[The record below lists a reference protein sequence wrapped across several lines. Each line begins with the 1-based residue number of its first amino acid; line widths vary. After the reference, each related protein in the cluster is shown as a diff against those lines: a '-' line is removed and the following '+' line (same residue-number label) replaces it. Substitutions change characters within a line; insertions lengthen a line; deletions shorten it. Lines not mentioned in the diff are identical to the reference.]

1 MRAVRH
7 FETVRSGLTGEG
19 KAFAGPTISPDRSQ
33 SVSIMELFHDQLP
46 LAVPCYNL
54 LPVTELTV
62 GRDKRGR
69 RALPAPLS

>member
-1 MRAVRH
+1 
-7 FETVRSGLTGEG
+7 
-19 KAFAGPTISPDRSQ
+19 
-33 SVSIMELFHDQLP
+33 MELFHDQLP

-69 RALPAPLS
+69 RAFPAPLSCWAVSTKPENVFTVVWLTYDY

>member
-1 MRAVRH
+1 MRH
-7 FETVRSGLTGEG
+7 FETVRSGLILIC
-19 KAFAGPTISPDRSQ
+19 ISITDYQ
-33 SVSIMELFHDQLP
+33 SRTRRDVSIVELFHDQLP